1 MKIGINCL
9 SVKTNYVG
17 GVTSF
22 TLGILDGFLEINSN
36 NTFQIYTNKYNN
48 YLFDKYKKNKN
59 VSIIV
64 LENYTKLKKAVS
76 DLSMLFFSR
85 KNIQNNK

>member
-22 TLGILDGFLEINSN
+22 TLGILDGFLKLIPIILFKYTLINTITISL
-36 NTFQIYTNKYNN
+36 ISI
-48 YLFDKYKKNKN
+48 KK
-59 VSIIV
+59 
-64 LENYTKLKKAVS
+64 
-76 DLSMLFFSR
+76 
-85 KNIQNNK
+85 